1 MKDRLKRLRVI
12 AFTLAAIVAAY
23 GVLGGLVA
31 PPIAKRLIGTKL
43 GERLGRVV
51 TVDHVSINPYT
62 LDVKLERLRVFEP
75 DGKTPFASFDALDVN
90 ASAASLYRLAPVIE
104 RLTLTGL
111 AVHVIRDHGSHYN
124 VSDILQRLA
133 PAAGKDGRKA
143 RPARFSVG
151 NIRVVNAAIDFDDL
165 PQGAKHRVS
174 EVQLTIPFI
183 SSLPTHREDQVQPW
197 FSAKIDGTSVK
208 VAGEALPFENT
219 IRTHFDLDIRAL
231 DLPRYMAYLPEGLPV
246 NVDSGKLDA
255 TVSLRFTQAAGKEP
269 TLDVA
274 GSAALNDVSLSTR
287 DGPLG
292 HFTRLEAD
300 ISSLDPIDGV
310 AKVAALRLTGAG
322 AMQDQWKIPAA
333 EARDIDADL
342 EKHALRVA
350 SLTTTGGQLTVRRN
364 HEGSIDLPRIPPSEH
379 PTKWDV
385 ALAKLALGGYRIAVI
400 DASVKPAVTHRVVL
414 ESLDADNLSTEGGFK
429 GSATAKVR
437 PDKGGTLDAS
447 STFTLDPLVVET
459 VLDARSIDLVPLRA
473 YVARF
478 STVALKS
485 GALSARGTFSLRR
498 QGDAIRVSYAGSADI
513 DRFATLDTI
522 NKEEL
527 LDWESLKASGIKLDY
542 APDAPLELAM
552 TEVVLDKA
560 YSRIVVTPE
569 GKLNVQQLLRA
580 AAPARPKAAPPHAA
594 ARPGNIR
601 VDGITFVDSRLNFT
615 DHYIKPNYTAD
626 IRELQ
631 GSVTHLSSDPAS
643 RAAVGFKGRWN
654 AASPVVIVGTV
665 NPLGGDLFLDI
676 GAKAQDIELTRL
688 TAYSQRYAGYG
699 ITDGRLSLDV
709 KYHIEGGKLQGRNKL
724 AIDHLTFGEKVESPD
739 ATTLPV
745 LFAVKL
751 LTDAKGRID
760 IELPISGSLED
771 PKFTF
776 SALIGQMFG
785 NLFKTAASS
794 PFSLIAAAA
803 GGGRKGAGE
812 DLAFVEFD
820 PGHAELSAG
829 AQKKLETLV
838 KVLQDRPG
846 LKLEIAARID
856 PAGDGEALRA
866 AALQRELAAAPK
878 DLSKQARERLTQ
890 EAVEFAEQAMVA
902 LSAKRAEQ
910 VKAYLTARGR
920 LPQEQV
926 LVASG
931 AAPAKGQE
939 GTKVRLSRVDF
950 ALR

>member
-1 MKDRLKRLRVI
+1 MKARFKRLRVI
-12 AFTLAAIVAAY
+12 AFTLAGIVAAY

-31 PPIAKRLIGTKL
+31 PPIAKRLIAAEL

-62 LDVKLERLRVFEP
+62 LDANLKGLRILEP

-90 ASAASLYRLAPVIE
+90 ASAASLYRLAPILD

-111 AVHVIRDHGSHYN
+111 EVHVIRDRGSHYN
-124 VSDILQRLA
+124 LSDILERLA

-165 PQGAKHRVS
+165 PEGARHRVS

-183 SSLPTHREDQVQPW
+183 SSLPTHQEDQVQPW

-208 VAGEALPFENT
+208 LAGQALPFENT

-231 DLPRYMAYLPEGLPV
+231 DLPRYVAYLPADLPV
-246 NVDSGKLDA
+246 KVDSGKLDA
-255 TVSLRFTQAAGKEP
+255 TVSLRFTQAADKEP
-269 TLDVA
+269 TLDIA
-274 GSAALNDVSLSTR
+274 GTAALDDVSLSTG

-300 ISSLDPIDGV
+300 ISSLDPIGGV
-310 AKVAALRLTGAG
+310 AKVASLRLTGAA
-322 AMQDQWKIPAA
+322 AMRDQWKIPSA

-342 EKHALRVA
+342 DKHALRVA
-350 SLTTTGGQLTVRRN
+350 SLTTADGQLTVRRN
-364 HEGSIDLPRIPPSEH
+364 QDGSIDLPRIPPSEH

-385 ALAKLALGGYRIAVI
+385 ALAKLALDEYRIAVI
-400 DASVKPAVTHRVVL
+400 DAGVKPAVTHRVVL
-414 ESLDADNLSTEGGFK
+414 ESLNADNLSTEGGFK

-437 PDKGGTLDAS
+437 PEKGGTLEAS
-447 STFTLDPLVVET
+447 STFTLDPLVVDS

-473 YVARF
+473 YVAQF

-485 GALSARGTFSLRR
+485 GSLSAKGTFSLRR

-513 DRFATLDTI
+513 ARFATLDTI

-527 LDWESLKASGIKLDY
+527 LDWKSLKASGIKLDY
-542 APDAPLELAM
+542 VPDAPLELAM
-552 TEVVLDKA
+552 TEVVVDKA
-560 YSRIVVTPE
+560 YSRIVVNPE
-569 GKLNVQQLLRA
+569 GKLNVQQLRT
-580 AAPARPKAAPPHAA
+580 AAPARPKPPPPHLPAK
-594 ARPGNIR
+594 PDNIR
-601 VDGITFVDSRLNFT
+601 VDRITFVDSRLNFT

-654 AASPVVIVGTV
+654 AASPVVIVGTM
-665 NPLGGDLFLDI
+665 NPLRGDLFLDI

-709 KYHIEGGKLQGRNKL
+709 KYHIENGKLQGRNKL
-724 AIDHLTFGEKVESPD
+724 VIDHLKFGEKVESPD

-760 IELPISGSLED
+760 IQLPISGSLED

-785 NLFKTAASS
+785 NLFKTAESS

-820 PGHAELSAG
+820 PGHAELSPA
-829 AQKKLETLV
+829 ARKKLETLV

-846 LKLEIAARID
+846 LKLEIAPRID
-856 PAGDGEALRA
+856 PARDGEALKA
-866 AALQRELAAAPK
+866 AALQRKLAAAPK
-878 DLSKQARERLTQ
+878 DLSQQARERLMH
-890 EAVEFAEQAMVA
+890 EPIEVGEDALGA

-920 LPQEQV
+920 LPPEQV

-931 AAPAKGQE
+931 AAQAKAHE
-939 GTKVRLSRVDF
+939 GPKVRLSRVDF